1 MLNVL
6 GLIQL
11 EDVEDLGLS
20 RLRLEAGVQEADVET
35 DLIEATWTGLWPLSP
50 GGWCPLASPCILGP
64 LYTCIL
70 VSW

>member
-20 RLRLEAGVQEADVET
+20 RLRLEAALTTEAGVQEADVKT
-35 DLIEATWTGLWPLSP
+35 DLIEPTWTGLWPLSL
-50 GGWCPLASPCILGP
+50 GGWCLLASGP
-64 LYTCIL
+64 PLSEL
-70 VSW
+70 

>member
-35 DLIEATWTGLWPLSP
+35 DLIEATWTGLWPLSL
-50 GGWCPLASPCILGP
+50 GGRCPLASPCILGP